1 VASPC
6 DAAGAPAIKVSPSTA
21 TLAVDV
27 VQRSLSSVSYEN
39 ISSCYFGLTTNFR
52 SFLALVRA
60 KIWQVETARREKN
73 PMWTVG
79 GGIIIAVIVLA
90 ALPLILWDIV
100 FLIVPISD
108 EPTHHQHPNQANQV
122 TQKAPQLASR
132 VSAISATTNH

>member
-1 VASPC
+1 MLLGPDYHGASANRQPGAKKIKSSRRPLPPILPVAS
-6 DAAGAPAIKVSPSTA
+6 
-21 TLAVDV
+21 
-27 VQRSLSSVSYEN
+27 
-39 ISSCYFGLTTNFR
+39 TNFR

-108 EPTHHQHPNQANQV
+108 EPTHHQHPNHANQG
-122 TQKAPQLASR
+122 TQKAPQLAGR